1 MFLHRVVLGSTVV
14 VAFASSLIQTVVDD
28 VDSKAID
35 TTMEPLAKCP
45 TTVLYANFQHDG
57 LEKSR
62 HAQATFHFNP
72 PHDGCYIVEEM
83 HPMLMCEGSNDT
95 KVHVHYCK
103 GLQAAGTVD
112 QSSGTGGQWT
122 FLAALQFYAGI
133 PGSVTLS
140 NKGTEPGTLTVF
152 DQVRFTWSG
161 KDCMEEDAHP
171 RRAEIRIKLDF
182 QNVARRLPE
191 FGHALTTKLAA
202 LANVPVNSLRLTG
215 LRSGSIIAEFVVLP
229 NVVEDVTIPS
239 HSAQRNVESLRD
251 AVAKNEA
258 ELCTLAFGGIRRL
271 DHMGGPGEERNYLKS
286 TPVDILEVCNV
297 QFKDLGFAKP
307 TIEPIELP
315 VPEQRTQQTET
326 QDGNMNTTSIVIIV
340 VCTAVAAKLLLL
352 ALYIV
357 RSRRT
362 KNASQ
367 ISNVGGKQTYETKV
381 AHSMEAGEPMK
392 TVNSIQ
398 EEDKQSTLCP
408 SNGDNQSEPSE
419 SKVHPM
425 VNPSNGE
432 PTE

>member
-122 FLAALQFYAGI
+122 FLGALQFYAGI

-239 HSAQRNVESLRD
+239 HSAQKNVESLRD

-271 DHMGGPGEERNYLKS
+271 DHIAGPVT
-286 TPVDILEVCNV
+286 TPLENCNV
-297 QFKDLGFAKP
+297 EFKDLGFAKP
-307 TIEPIELP
+307 TIEPIEVP

-326 QDGNMNTTSIVIIV
+326 QETTTIVITV
-340 VCTAVAAKLLLL
+340 VCTAAVAVLLLS
-352 ALYIV
+352 ALYMYI
-357 RSRRT
+357 RRT
-362 KNASQ
+362 QKASLNSS
-367 ISNVGGKQTYETKV
+367 IEVKPAYETQV
-381 AHSMEAGEPMK
+381 ACSIEAGEPVK
-392 TVNSIQ
+392 AVNSV
-398 EEDKQSTLCP
+398 EEDDKQSTLCP
-408 SNGDNQSEPSE
+408 SNEDKHSDRDKQSDNQSESSVCVAPCKGRGARNE
-419 SKVHPM
+419 QVLA
-425 VNPSNGE
+425 
-432 PTE
+432 